1 MVPNFVKRGNQR
13 EVGKVFFN
21 GSGAIYESGE
31 PDPFAASS
39 INCGGGRAGGGRMK
53 KKCGKAMLGFSEK
66 QAIDS

>member
-39 INCGGGRAGGGRMK
+39 INCGGGRAGGRGADEEEVWESYVGLF
-53 KKCGKAMLGFSEK
+53 GKASN
-66 QAIDS
+66 